1 MSEKQI
7 NKIDNFINK
16 LPLFALQNE
25 PKRQIIPVGLFP
37 ENDETFA
44 GADELCQKLS

>member
-7 NKIDNFINK
+7 NKIGTFINK

-25 PKRQIIPVGLFP
+25 PKMQIMPVGLFS
-37 ENDETFA
+37 ENDETYA
-44 GADELCQKLS
+44 GTDELCQKLS